1 MRASPASRCTCPSRS
16 CSGISHGCLVVGD
29 VAGDQVAEV
38 LDRLS
43 GGPETLVV
51 VSTDLSHDHD
61 YATARRIDAET
72 TRAIEARA
80 AEWIESEQACGY
92 LPVQGVLLHA
102 RHRGLR
108 VRALDVRNSGDTAG
122 SRDSVVGYGSF
133 AVG

>member
-1 MRASPASRCTCPSRS
+1 M
-16 CSGISHGCLVVGD
+16 
-29 VAGDQVAEV
+29 
-38 LDRLS
+38 
-43 GGPETLVV
+43 
-51 VSTDLSHDHD
+51 STDLSHHHD

-72 TRAIEARA
+72 TRAIEAR

-122 SRDSVVGYGSF
+122 SRDSMVDYGSF